1 MATKGLSG
9 NALKMIA
16 LITMTM
22 DHVGLMLFPQ
32 NIWLRIIGRLSF
44 PLFAYM
50 IAEGCRYTKSMPKY
64 WGSVALVGLVCQLVY
79 WFAMGSLYMCIM
91 VTFSL
96 SIAMI
101 ALLKR
106 GGAYRYLALGA
117 MVGAFFLCE
126 GLPKLLPGT
135 DFSIDYGFAGVILP
149 VLIYLGTTG
158 ISKLLL
164 TGAGL
169 VLLSMTL
176 GGIQWY
182 ALVALPLLA
191 LYNGQR
197 GKWKLKWLFYLYY
210 PLHLVAL
217 YGLAYM
223 VK

>member
-1 MATKGLSG
+1 MTNGLSG
-9 NALKMIA
+9 NGLKIIA

-32 NIWLRIIGRLSF
+32 CTWLRIVGRLAF
-44 PLFAYM
+44 PLYAYM
-50 IAEGCRYTKSMPKY
+50 IAEGCRYTKSMIKY

-96 SIAMI
+96 SIALI
-101 ALLKR
+101 ALLKQ
-106 GGAYRYLALGA
+106 GGAYRYFALGA
-117 MVGAFFLCE
+117 MVGVFFLCE
-126 GLPKLLPGT
+126 GLPLLLPAT
-135 DFSIDYGFAGVILP
+135 DFAIDYGFVGVMLP

-169 VLLSMTL
+169 VLLSITL

-182 ALVALPLLA
+182 ALMALPLLA
-191 LYNGQR
+191 LYSGQR

-210 PLHLVAL
+210 PVHLVVL
-217 YGLAYM
+217 YGLAYI

>member
-1 MATKGLSG
+1 MKNGLSG
-9 NALKMIA
+9 NTIKLIA
-16 LITMTM
+16 LIAMTM

-32 NIWLRIIGRLSF
+32 NIWLRIVGRLSF

-79 WFAMGSLYMCIM
+79 WFAMKSLYMCIM

-96 SIAMI
+96 SIALI

-117 MVGAFFLCE
+117 MVVALFLCE
-126 GLPKLLPGT
+126 GLPLLLPAT
-135 DFSIDYGFAGVILP
+135 DFAIDYGFVGVILP
-149 VLIYLGTTG
+149 ALIYLGTTG
-158 ISKLLL
+158 TSKLLL

-169 VLLSMTL
+169 VLLSVTL

-182 ALVALPLLA
+182 GLLALPLLA

-210 PLHLVAL
+210 PAHLVILYAL
-217 YGLAYM
+217 AMLR
-223 VK
+223 

>member
-1 MATKGLSG
+1 MRKKGLSG
-9 NALKMIA
+9 NALKIIA

-176 GGIQWY
+176 GGIQWH

-210 PLHLVAL
+210 PAHLVILYAL
-217 YGLAYM
+217 AMLR
-223 VK
+223 